1 MDYEKE
7 IRILVSENEFLQLQ
21 LEDLTNFAK
30 KKEDELEL
38 LADEM
43 ETAASLRSKIEG
55 NLIEIEH
62 LSYMHQ
68 QVVQEKL
75 GVDMLNEE
83 LEIELLQQIKGRQ
96 KEQEAL
102 KEMNSV
108 KVNMEI
114 VNEELNEAAAFY
126 KTVQSLKKQLAEAK
140 SIEEIRELENIDL
153 KNEIQELRELIEMMK
168 FRRTN

>member
-168 FRRTN
+168 LRRSN

>member
-114 VNEELNEAAAFY
+114 VNEELNEAAALY

-168 FRRTN
+168 LRRTN

>member
-168 FRRTN
+168 LRRTN